1 MITRPLIVTACLV
14 IATSTARPA
23 MAAKW
28 QELPTAPQRGPAPD
42 WLLDDS
48 SFQAGVFRTDNT
60 NEITLENG
68 LVRRTF
74 RLAPNAATVGLDHQV
89 TGHAVIRAVR
99 PEAEVTID
107 GVTYPVGGLTGQPNH
122 AFLLPEWLDM
132 MQADPAAFQFT
143 GFEVGEP
150 RERFAWKRVRHHA
163 PDAVWP
169 PKGVYLQM
177 HYRMPDP
184 QTSPSAGLASEAGR
198 DRLLEAAFDGATAL
212 PDGWAARVTT
222 AHERS
227 SVINEGKAGEI
238 FTPPHTHA
246 FVEHPLPPGVRVVET
261 RIDPGTDL
269 SASWGPGIALVWE
282 NGHTIKFNLGSSGYD
297 AENKPAF
304 GCFDGSREHFNL
316 GKGEPSL
323 DAAISMR
330 LRIDGNT
337 VFCEALHEGQWK
349 TYHQTNIAPALGDPA
364 RVRLGKLDKTGGASD
379 HGGPPGEPG
388 RLRIENFAAYGAL
401 DEATLTTPESAAPPI
416 HLTVHY
422 ELYDGLPVF
431 CKWITVHNGGDKTI
445 TVDRFS
451 SEILAVAE
459 EDNPVET
466 RPGVAQPIPQILHV
480 ETDFAFGGFN
490 HSHANRHVVHW
501 RADPQYTSIVNYTRE
516 QPTQLVIS
524 PDRGPSQDI
533 APGGTFESQR
543 TFQLVH
549 DSACRTRRGL
559 ALKRMYRTVA
569 PWTTE
574 NPLMHHLLDSR
585 PEAARQAIDNAA
597 EVGFEMIILSFGSGF
612 NIENEDPAFLDTWKG
627 VADHARSKGIDIGSY
642 SLLSSR
648 RIGGGNDVVS
658 PPGEKPTHGNC
669 PALASGWGQEYFRK
683 LYHFHR
689 HTGFSVFEHDGSYPG
704 DVDVTPRPPL
714 QKDEH
719 DSQWAQWRI
728 IRDFYQW
735 CRGEGIYLNV
745 PDYYFLSGSNK
756 TGMGYRE
763 VNWSLPR
770 AHQVIHTRQNIYDG
784 SWEKSPSMGWMFV
797 PLAQYHG
804 GGAAA
809 TIEPLDQHRDH
820 YGRMLA
826 SNLAMGVQACYRGPR
841 LFDTPATKAVVK
853 HWVDWF
859 KQHRDI
865 LESDMVHGRRAD
877 GRDLDWMLHVNPKL
891 ETKGMLVV
899 FNPLDHEVTRTL
911 DLDLYYTGLTG
922 SARVAPMGEAEA
934 EHPLHR
940 GTRLHL
946 PVTVPAGGLFWA
958 TMR

>member
-1 MITRPLIVTACLV
+1 MTSPSAAIAACLPLV
-14 IATSTARPA
+14 A
-23 MAAKW
+23 MPLQGHASSI
-28 QELPTAPQRGPAPD
+28 EDLPPAPARGISGD
-42 WLLDDS
+42 WLLDDNPFES
-48 SFQAGVFRTDNT
+48 AVFRTGNPG
-60 NEITLENG
+60 EITLENG

-74 RLAPNAATVGLDHQV
+74 RIAPNAATVGLDHQI
-89 TGHAVIRAVR
+89 TGHAVLRAVR

-122 AFLLPEWLDM
+122 AFLLPEWLDTM
-132 MQADPAAFQFT
+132 PADPAAFQFT
-143 GFEVGEP
+143 SFEIGEP

-163 PDAVWP
+163 PDATWP
-169 PKGVYLQM
+169 PKGVHLQM

-184 QTSPSAGLASEAGR
+184 QAGPSATLASEAGR
-198 DRLLEAAFDGATAL
+198 EMLMEIRFDGATAL
-212 PDGWAARVTT
+212 PDGWTARVTR

-227 SVINEGKAGEI
+227 SVVNEGKAGEI

-246 FVEHPLPPGVRVVET
+246 FVEHRLPPGVRVVET
-261 RIDPGTDL
+261 RIDPGTDR

-282 NGHTIKFNLGSSGYD
+282 NGQTIKFNLGSSGFD
-297 AENKPAF
+297 AENQPAF
-304 GCFDGSREHFNL
+304 SCFDGSREWFNL

-323 DAAISMR
+323 DAAVTIR
-330 LRIDGNT
+330 LRIDGDA
-337 VFCEALHEGQWK
+337 VLCEAMHEGQWK
-349 TYHQTNIAPALGDPA
+349 TYHQTSIAPALGEPA
-364 RVRLGKLDKTGGASD
+364 LVRIGKLDKSGGASD
-379 HGGPPGEPG
+379 HGGPQGESG
-388 RLRIENFAAYGAL
+388 RLRVEAFTAFGAL
-401 DEATLTTPESAAPPI
+401 DGAALAKPLPSAPPI
-416 HLTVHY
+416 TLTVHY
-422 ELYDGLPVF
+422 ELYDGVPVF
-431 CKWITVHNGGDKTI
+431 CKWLTVHNGTEETI
-445 TVDRFS
+445 TIDRFS
-451 SEILAVAE
+451 GEILAVAE

-466 RPGVAQPIPQILHV
+466 RVGVAQPVPQTLHV

-490 HSHANRHVVHW
+490 HAHANRHVVHW

-516 QPTQLVIS
+516 QPTQLVVS
-524 PDRGPSQDI
+524 PDRGPAQDI
-533 APGGTFESQR
+533 APGGVFESHR

-549 DSACRTRRGL
+549 DSTCRTRRGL
-559 ALKRMYRTVA
+559 ALKRMYRTIA

-585 PEAARQAIDNAA
+585 PEAAIQAIDNAA

-612 NIENEDPAFLDTWKG
+612 NIENDNPEFLDTWKG

-648 RIGGGNDVVS
+648 RIGGGNDIVS
-658 PPGEKPTHGNC
+658 PPGEQPTHNHC
-669 PALASGWGQEYFRK
+669 PALTSEWGQEYFRK
-683 LYHFHR
+683 LYQFHR

-704 DVDVTPRPPL
+704 DVDITPRPPL
-714 QKDEH
+714 QKGEH
-719 DSQWAQWRI
+719 DSRWAQWRI

-735 CRGEGIYLNV
+735 CRSEGIYLNV

-784 SWEKSPSMGWMFV
+784 SWEKTASMGWMFV

-804 GGAAA
+804 GGASA

-826 SNLAMGVQACYRGPR
+826 SNLALGVQACYRGPR

-859 KQHRDI
+859 KQHREI

-877 GRDLDWMLHVNPKL
+877 GRDLDWMLHANPKL

-911 DLDLYYTGLTG
+911 DIDVYFTGLEG
-922 SARVAPMGEAEA
+922 SARVAQMGEAES